1 VFYTR
6 KHAITFIIWNLINTT
21 NDGSHKDREG
31 LNLDI
36 IDFVDN
42 QNTEYLFKGN
52 IFRLFDILIYF
63 KEYIDKIENS
73 TETIY
78 WLKIET
84 SENKWIYG
92 TVQESSN
99 GWGNFYSDC
108 CQYERISISQERMLK
123 LNINE
128 KIHIRLGSNP
138 KYVGGI
144 QEYPDI

>member
-1 VFYTR
+1 MLPTLALKPYMLTIS
-6 KHAITFIIWNLINTT
+6 HII
-21 NDGSHKDREG
+21 SRENA
-31 LNLDI
+31 LKID
-36 IDFVDN
+36 DFVTS
-42 QNTEYLFKGN
+42 QQTQHLLKSS
-52 IFRLFDILIYF
+52 IHILFDILIYF

-128 KIHIRLGSNP
+128 KIHIRLSSNP
-138 KYVGGI
+138 KYVGEI
-144 QEYPDI
+144 KEYPDI